1 MVDETS
7 LLDSHRGMAA
17 QTATELRRLN
27 AAVERDQA
35 NLRAKQVE
43 LEGYLLASPSKDWPD
58 AAERARYLLG
68 LFAEAAAAADPRR
81 QQLIKSLLD
90 DFDRLAALP
99 AHDNDDH
106 PKP

>member
-1 MVDETS
+1 MVDETN
-7 LLDSHRGMAA
+7 LLDAHRGMAA

-27 AAVERDQA
+27 AAVQRDQA
-35 NLRAKQVE
+35 NLRAKQAE
-43 LEGYLLASPSKDWPD
+43 LEGHLLAAPSKDWPE

-68 LFAEAAAAADPRR
+68 LFADTPAAADPRR
-81 QQLIKSLLD
+81 QQLIKALLD

-106 PKP
+106 PKA